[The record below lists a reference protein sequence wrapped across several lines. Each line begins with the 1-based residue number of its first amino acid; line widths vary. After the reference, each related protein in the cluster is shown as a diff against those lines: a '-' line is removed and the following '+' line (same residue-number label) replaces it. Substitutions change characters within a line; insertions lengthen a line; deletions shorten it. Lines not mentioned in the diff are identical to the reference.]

1 MASVDMTRQAMA
13 PIPFGVHFV
22 ASEQFR
28 RLFREGMALIEETA
42 TYLEGAGRAE
52 ARALRRQAAL
62 AYATESMRLTTRLMQ
77 MASWLLLHRAVADG
91 EISLR
96 EARSEKSKVRL
107 TNAEPSEILL
117 TDDAL
122 PPRLCELLA
131 RAQRL
136 FARIKHLELVLA
148 TGEDDVVFVAA
159 QAPLTHVNRLQ
170 SVLL

>member
-1 MASVDMTRQAMA
+1 MASVDMTRQATA

-42 TYLEGAGRAE
+42 SYLEGAGRAE

-91 EISLR
+91 EISLC

-107 TNAEPSEILL
+107 TNAEPNEILL

-136 FARIKHLELVLA
+136 FARIKHLDLVLA
-148 TGEDDVVFVAA
+148 TGEADVVFVAA